1 LAGCARNFPETWN
14 LLQGQKTEETLLRD
28 DQIAILCEISQSI
41 AFADDKQGQ
50 VENLIVEGYVMKD
63 GDLYELTPKGATAVE
78 EHAVTLVGQTN
89 AGALKAPR
97 L

>member
-1 LAGCARNFPETWN
+1 V
-14 LLQGQKTEETLLRD
+14 LRD

-41 AFADDKQGQ
+41 AFADDKQGE

-63 GDLYELTPKGATAVE
+63 GDLYELTPKGVTAVE
-78 EHAVTLVGQTN
+78 GHAATVGAQ
-89 AGALKAPR
+89 ADPGLLKAPR